1 MRTETSIL
9 LSYAANTDIDAEEW
23 AEVLAGELGAEPE
36 GELLWYISA
45 ELATH
50 RQQIQKLERAINVVR
65 ATDIGAEGNVRYG
78 DTYVTVAPTRKRI
91 LDADGIVG
99 WAGHEDIAIETLF
112 RLGADELR
120 ITVLRSA
127 AAAVYARK
135 HPDADEEKAKD
146 YAALIESSFV
156 TIERGEPALTEI
168 PIDKAPKY
176 VQGLEHGERI
186 GSFKDAQKAKKQ

>member
-1 MRTETSIL
+1 MRTQTSIL

-23 AEVLAGELGAEPE
+23 ADLLASELGPEPE
-36 GELLWYISA
+36 GEDLWYISA

-146 YAALIESSFV
+146 YAQLIESSFV